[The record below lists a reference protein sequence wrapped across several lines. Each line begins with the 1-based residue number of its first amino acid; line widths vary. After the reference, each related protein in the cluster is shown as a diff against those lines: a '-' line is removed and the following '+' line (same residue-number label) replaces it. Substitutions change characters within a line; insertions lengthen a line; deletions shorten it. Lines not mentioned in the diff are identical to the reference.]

1 MAAADYAPAWT
12 LDMAHKDALL
22 MQGAAN
28 HERLPVIDAVEA
40 LMREQ
45 SARGFGDLDLAAVAH
60 R

>member
-1 MAAADYAPAWT
+1 
-12 LDMAHKDALL
+12 

-28 HERLPVIDAVEA
+28 HERLPVIDALET

-45 SARGFGDLDLAAVAH
+45 SARGLGDRDLAAVAA